1 MSAKESQKIRVAVL
15 YGGRSGEHEVSLRS
29 ATSILKNMDKNK
41 FEVVPVAI
49 DKQGQWWLND
59 SAELPL
65 NESLPVVLNSSQKLS
80 FEGLSDQC
88 DVVFPVLHG
97 AFGEDGTVQG
107 LLEFIG
113 LPYVG
118 ANVLGSAI
126 GIDKDITKR
135 LASAGNIPIVPFIA
149 FNNGQWEKKKADYQQ
164 EIQEKLGYPLFVKP
178 VSAGSSLGITKVKKP
193 TDLLSA
199 IQLAFKYDT
208 KILIEKALEAREI
221 EIAVLEDL
229 AFGKGPLISVVGE
242 IIPRLTHHEFYSY
255 EAKYIDEEGAALVI
269 PAVLQEGQSVEL
281 KTLARRIFECLDC
294 EGMAR
299 IDFFIE
305 KATKKIYFNEI
316 NTIPGFTQISMY
328 PKLWEASGR
337 SYQQLLTYLIDL
349 ALIRYKRL
357 SQLKSVN

>member
-1 MSAKESQKIRVAVL
+1 MFAKESQKIKVAVL
-15 YGGRSGEHEVSLRS
+15 YGGRSGEHEVSLKS
-29 ATSILKNMDKNK
+29 ATSIIKNLDKNK
-41 FEVVPVAI
+41 FEVIPVAI

-59 SAELPL
+59 FAELPF
-65 NESLPVVLNSSQKLS
+65 NEDLSVVLNSSQKLS
-80 FEGLSDQC
+80 FVELRDRC

-126 GIDKDITKR
+126 GMDKVITKR
-135 LASAGNIPIVPFIA
+135 LALADNIPVVPFIA
-149 FNNGQWEKKKADYQQ
+149 FNNGEWEKKQGDYQQ
-164 EIQEKLGYPLFVKP
+164 EIQEKLGFPLFIKP

-199 IQLAFKYDT
+199 IQLAFEYDA
-208 KILIEKALEAREI
+208 KVLIEKALKVREI
-221 EIAVLEDL
+221 EVAVLENLD
-229 AFGKGPLISVVGE
+229 FGKEPLISVAGE

-269 PAVLQEGQSVEL
+269 PAVLQEGQSVEI
-281 KTLARRIFECLDC
+281 KALAGRIFKCLDC

-305 KATKKIYFNEI
+305 KDTKKIYFNEI

-328 PKLWEASGR
+328 PKLWNTSGR

-349 ALIRYKRL
+349 ALARYKRL
-357 SQLKSVN
+357 SQLKLR